1 MWVRVHIGDEIMK
14 HTKGKWTASHIS
26 EFEFDIIDENGR
38 TISTVTNWNEQEA
51 NASLIASAPELLDL
65 ARMERDK
72 HIFGESKFIKK
83 YGMKWNE
90 IKKIRENLIAKAEG
104 GV

>member
-1 MWVRVHIGDEIMK
+1 MK
-14 HTKGKWTASHIS
+14 HTKGKWTSSHIS

-51 NASLIASAPELLDL
+51 NANLIASAPELLDL

-72 HIFGESKFIKK
+72 HLFGEQKFKEIH
-83 YGMKWNE
+83 GIGWNE

>member
-1 MWVRVHIGDEIMK
+1 MK

-51 NASLIASAPELLDL
+51 NANLIASAPEMLKALKDSL
-65 ARMERDK
+65 FVLREYR
-72 HIFGESKFIKK
+72 IEESRQ
-83 YGMKWNE
+83 NE
-90 IKKIRENLIAKAEG
+90 LWALIAKAEG

>member
-1 MWVRVHIGDEIMK
+1 MK

-51 NASLIASAPELLDL
+51 NASLIASAPELIEALQSINDL
-65 ARMERDK
+65 KVNLGFPNRQAQLVDWARKVGRIAKEA
-72 HIFGESKFIKK
+72 
-83 YGMKWNE
+83 
-90 IKKIRENLIAKAEG
+90 IAKAEG

>member
-14 HTKGKWTASHIS
+14 HTKGKWTSSHIS

-51 NASLIASAPELLDL
+51 NANLIASAPEMLKALKDSL
-65 ARMERDK
+65 FVLREHR
-72 HIFGESKFIKK
+72 IEESRQ
-83 YGMKWNE
+83 NE
-90 IKKIRENLIAKAEG
+90 LWDLIAKAEG

>member
-1 MWVRVHIGDEIMK
+1 MK
-14 HTKGKWTASHIS
+14 HTKGKWTSSHIS

-51 NASLIASAPELLDL
+51 NANLIASAPEMLKALKDSL
-65 ARMERDK
+65 FVLREYR
-72 HIFGESKFIKK
+72 IEESRQ
-83 YGMKWNE
+83 NE
-90 IKKIRENLIAKAEG
+90 LWDLIAKAEG